1 MAIWVPLKR
10 AKKKAQASKRRV
22 NMLDGTLGDDSGT
35 EADEWEDSDED
46 LMGANYG
53 QGLRALRPARAP
65 TRQGLNLTQAY
76 SNCQCGDDDL
86 PVTTQDDL
94 VQDKEEIIST
104 LGGWAHK
111 TFIETKRKK
120 NKAAPKTYSIQTS
133 QDLDKMLD
141 EKSKVAQIAAKSN
154 QSNFSGAD
162 HLPNIPLEDD
172 EMVML
177 VDSGSTLNAADI
189 AKHFSAYVDLIVA
202 SRGQAM
208 GESATTAG
216 GHKLANE
223 GRCRVNAT
231 VNGEDFPVPFQN
243 MKVDVPILSG
253 RKYMK
258 NGYDFHFTEQG
269 GYMKCRL
276 NGKIFNFIEADGAFW
291 IKMRI
296 SAPPSGKAKSS
307 VFSRPGTA

>member
-1 MAIWVPLKR
+1 
-10 AKKKAQASKRRV
+10 
-22 NMLDGTLGDDSGT
+22 
-35 EADEWEDSDED
+35 
-46 LMGANYG
+46 MGANDG
-53 QGLRALRPARAP
+53 QTLRALRPAR
-65 TRQGLNLTQAY
+65 LNLIQAY
-76 SNCQCGDDDL
+76 SNCQCCDHDL
-86 PVTTQDDL
+86 PEATHDDL
-94 VQDKEEIIST
+94 VQDKEDILST
-104 LGGWAHK
+104 FSNWAHR
-111 TFIETKRKK
+111 TFIKTDRKK
-120 NKAAPKTYSIQTS
+120 DKAAPKTYSIHTS

-141 EKSKVAQIAAKSN
+141 EKSKVAKIAAKSSQN
-154 QSNFSGAD
+154 NFSNSD

-189 AKHFSAYVDLIVA
+189 AKHFGAYVDLIIA

-231 VNGEDFPVPFQN
+231 VDGEDFPVPFQN
-243 MKVDVPILSG
+243 MRVDVPILSV
-253 RKYMK
+253 RKYMR
-258 NGYDFHFTEQG
+258 NGYDFHFTEHG

-276 NGKIFNFIEADGAFW
+276 NSKIFNFIEADGAFW
-291 IKMRI
+291 IKMKIR
-296 SAPPSGKAKSS
+296 APPSGQAKPS

>member
-1 MAIWVPLKR
+1 M
-10 AKKKAQASKRRV
+10 
-22 NMLDGTLGDDSGT
+22 
-35 EADEWEDSDED
+35 
-46 LMGANYG
+46 
-53 QGLRALRPARAP
+53 
-65 TRQGLNLTQAY
+65 
-76 SNCQCGDDDL
+76 
-86 PVTTQDDL
+86 TQDDF
-94 VQDKEEIIST
+94 VQDKEEILSNF
-104 LGGWAHK
+104 GNWAHK
-111 TFIETKRKK
+111 TFIEVKRKK
-120 NKAAPKTYSIQTS
+120 NRAAPKSYSIQTP

-141 EKSKVAQIAAKSN
+141 ERNKIAKIAAQSN
-154 QSNFSGAD
+154 QNNFSSTD

-189 AKHFSAYVDLIVA
+189 AKHFSAYVDLIIA

-243 MKVDVPILSG
+243 MKVDVPILSV

-276 NGKIFNFIEADGAFW
+276 NGKVFNFIEADGAFW
-291 IKMRI
+291 IKMKI
-296 SAPPSGKAKSS
+296 SAPPGSKAKPS
-307 VFSRPGTA
+307 VFSRPGPA